1 MGDIHLHTT
10 KKTPKDTAM
19 ATAMLTDTTPVTTL
33 TATTPSK
40 APPKTPTATPAQERT
55 EIIRRIR
62 TIIRTDQLISG
73 ERIGTER
80 ALAERLGVTRA
91 ALRSALDTMERNHEI
106 VRLIGRK
113 GGIIVSDG
121 KLIRNIDTIESLP
134 AIARRQGFTLD
145 TTVLNAT
152 LTVASPVTARHL
164 GLVEGTPVYA
174 LSRLRKLSGTPLSL
188 EQSALPAR
196 LFPNMLTIPNF
207 GKSLYGTLRN
217 QFSVEVSNAEENLDI
232 LEASEEHAMLL
243 NVPTGS
249 PLVRIRRDAYT
260 SDGTPV
266 EHAVDLFVASR
277 IRFTLKATG
286 YVRLS
291 ASA

>member
-1 MGDIHLHTT
+1 MESIHPQAGARPRIQSSETPPSAQTT
-10 KKTPKDTAM
+10 VQ
-19 ATAMLTDTTPVTTL
+19 TT
-33 TATTPSK
+33 
-40 APPKTPTATPAQERT
+40 APPQASAATPAQERA

-91 ALRSALDTMERNHEI
+91 ALRAALDAMERNHEI

-174 LSRLRKLSGTPLSL
+174 LSRLRKLGGTPLSL
-188 EQSALPAR
+188 EQSTLPAR
-196 LFPNMLTIPNF
+196 PLPDMLRVPDF
-207 GKSLYGTLRN
+207 GKSLYGTLRRHYGIEI
-217 QFSVEVSNAEENLDI
+217 SDAEESLDV

-243 NVPTGS
+243 DVPTGA
-249 PLVRIRRDAYT
+249 PLVRIRRDAFT
-260 SDGTPV
+260 ANGAPI

-291 ASA
+291 ASE